1 MYRREDLDF
10 KHPNTPGLWGPSH
23 IVYSIDQETWAEY
36 GC

>member
-10 KHPNTPGLWGPSH
+10 KHPNTPGLCGPSH